1 MKKEF
6 LCENGYIAKAFRDI
20 YEILSRLERK
30 LDNVDKPDISSKTLC
45 ITETRRDAYI
55 KMLEEEG
62 YITGS
67 RCKRT
72 VEGEDHVIANKA
84 RITLKGL
91 QYLVEN
97 KQMLRCFNE
106 DRKVINQGL
115 VNPKNVQNP

>member
-30 LDNVDKPDISSKTLC
+30 LDNVEKPDISSKALC
-45 ITETRRDAYI
+45 ITEARRDAYI

-97 KQMLRCFNE
+97 EQMLRCFNE